1 MEIITVVTCW
11 VNESMTLRH
20 IIAESINE
28 KETLHLTEHFFIPF
42 LFPFHFELIIFSS
55 HLIKYGPFSH
65 VHTCMRNGRQ
75 FEHSHRPDFLQ
86 EQLRQRPLPLYIR
99 NNMALS
105 MHIGGNHAGGLTT
118 RSAIF
123 CHFSH
128 NLHVCFFNSYNNL
141 QGMKLDLY
149 PPIRELH
156 VSLNRISAITCT
168 WCMVGD

>member
-11 VNESMTLRH
+11 VNESMILRH

-55 HLIKYGPFSH
+55 HLIKYGRFSH
-65 VHTCMRNGRQ
+65 VHMRNGRQ

-86 EQLRQRPLPLYIR
+86 EQLRLRPLPLYIR

-105 MHIGGNHAGGLTT
+105 MHIGGNHASQRG
-118 RSAIF
+118 RPFSVIF
-123 CHFSH
+123 
-128 NLHVCFFNSYNNL
+128 
-141 QGMKLDLY
+141 
-149 PPIRELH
+149 
-156 VSLNRISAITCT
+156 RII
-168 WCMVGD
+168 CMYARNET